1 MDIILFPLYLLY
13 RMGSHIKNSL
23 FRLNLLEAKR
33 APLPTVSVGNLTFG
47 GSNKTPLAAHLA
59 TFLRRQGYKPALLS
73 RGYKGNWEKT
83 GGVLSDGENL
93 FGDWKDSGDEPFM
106 LATDMAWLG
115 IFIGKNRLSSC
126 QKAHELG
133 FDIAVLDDGFQHRR
147 LQKDVDIIIWRPEEK
162 IALRESLRSLKRADI
177 LLVEKSLFVPA
188 EKFISRKAF
197 PGKLFAYSVTSQGL
211 FSLKDKGTVPLS
223 EVKDK
228 RILAM
233 AGIARPER
241 FFSLLQKLGLSPLA
255 TLVFPD
261 HSSYLPQAVEKI
273 LSHCAKLEA
282 DVIITTQ
289 KDSVKLEKIKELE
302 KQTIQYLRIGLD
314 IEEGFE
320 QEVLRFLQRASI
332 RS

>member
-13 RMGSHIKNSL
+13 RLGSHIKNFL
-23 FRLNLLEAKR
+23 FRLNLVEAKR

-83 GGVLSDGENL
+83 GGILSDGENL
-93 FGDWKDSGDEPFM
+93 FGDWKDSGDESFM

-115 IFIGKNRLSSC
+115 IFIGEDRLSSC
-126 QKAHELG
+126 QRAHELG
-133 FDIAVLDDGFQHRR
+133 FDIAVLDDGFQYRR
-147 LQKDVDIIIWRPEEK
+147 LRKDVDIVIWRPEEK
-162 IALRESLRSLKRADI
+162 IALRESPRSLKRADI
-177 LLVEKSLFVPA
+177 LLVEEGLIAPA
-188 EKFISRKAF
+188 EKFIRSKTF
-197 PGKLFAYSVTSQGL
+197 PGKLFSYSVISQGL
-211 FSLKDKGTVPLS
+211 FSLKNKDTVPLS
-223 EVKDK
+223 EVKGK
-228 RILAM
+228 RILAL

-241 FFSLLQKLGLSPLA
+241 FFSLLQKLGLTPLA

-261 HSSYLPQAVEKI
+261 HSSYLPQAVAKI

-302 KQTIQYLRIGLD
+302 KQTIHYLRIGLD
-314 IEEGFE
+314 IQEGFE
-320 QEVLRFLQRASI
+320 QEILRFLQGISI